1 MKDPDAQDLSLVWAL
16 LAFLAGI
23 ILGNRTAPK
32 DPPAPPG

>member
-1 MKDPDAQDLSLVWAL
+1 MTCAPIEQDLSLVWAL

-32 DPPAPPG
+32 D

>member
-1 MKDPDAQDLSLVWAL
+1 MKVHDAQDLSLIWAF

-32 DPPAPPG
+32 DPT